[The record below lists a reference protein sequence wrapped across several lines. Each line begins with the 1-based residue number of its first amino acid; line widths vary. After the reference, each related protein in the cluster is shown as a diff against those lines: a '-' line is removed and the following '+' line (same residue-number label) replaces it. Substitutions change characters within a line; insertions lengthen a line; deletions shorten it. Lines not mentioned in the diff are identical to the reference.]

1 MHDAYLKRLYG
12 GMFAPLDLLRCAP
25 LQTTAFEPKTLS
37 STLGY
42 PFADFTPTASRRY
55 VSKLLND
62 APG

>member
-1 MHDAYLKRLYG
+1 MEVCSLSSIFKV
-12 GMFAPLDLLRCAP
+12 PP
-25 LQTTAFEPKTLS
+25 SLQTTAFEPKTLS
-37 STLGY
+37 SILGY